1 MTGLVESRM
10 RGDVHVRFGGR
21 PGETDL
27 PKGRHRALGR
37 PYRALLNR
45 LDARSSVKRL
55 SRVGTS
61 KDDETMQ
68 QEAPPSDAGRGLL
81 RLDD

>member
-1 MTGLVESRM
+1 M

-37 PYRALLNR
+37 PYR
-45 LDARSSVKRL
+45 
-55 SRVGTS
+55 
-61 KDDETMQ
+61 
-68 QEAPPSDAGRGLL
+68 
-81 RLDD
+81 